1 MMIKSFL
8 ILILLSFFSSGIL
21 AQENNKNKK
30 SEAELRVVNEE
41 KAKKNEITFFQ
52 DAKTSI
58 RDPFNLRDP
67 FRRKRE
73 IIKGRKKK
81 YGKLVDDSF
90 SNLPTIDG
98 LKLADIRI
106 VGILLGKTRRA
117 IAKSIGKDQKTQTFI
132 IKEGMKIGENQAEV
146 KAILPGGVVLV
157 ERIVSVYDQDEY
169 LETIL
174 PISSE

>member
-1 MMIKSFL
+1 MIKIQSYLL
-8 ILILLSFFSSGIL
+8 ILIIL
-21 AQENNKNKK
+21 VNPIFAQNNSDKASEKRKTKK
-30 SEAELRVVNEE
+30 DVV
-41 KAKKNEITFFQ
+41 TFFQ
-52 DAKTSI
+52 DANTSI

-67 FRRKRE
+67 FRRKKE
-73 IIKGRKKK
+73 IIKGKKKK
-81 YGKLVDDSF
+81 YGKLTDNSF

-98 LKLADIRI
+98 LKLEEIRI

-117 IAKSIGKDQKTQTFI
+117 IAKRVQAGSAVGSQTFI
-132 IKEGMKIGENQAEV
+132 IKEGMRIGENNAEV

-174 PISSE
+174 PIYSE